1 MDDIDQEEYKRLF
14 ESIKK
19 GIGLPETND
28 PDNQNIE
35 ELKLIIS
42 DNVSQDCTI

>member
-1 MDDIDQEEYKRLF
+1 MDDVDQEKYKRFF

-19 GIGLPETND
+19 GIGLQETND
-28 PDNQNIE
+28 PDNQNAE
-35 ELKLIIS
+35 ELKLRIS

>member
-1 MDDIDQEEYKRLF
+1 MDDVDLEEYKRFF

-19 GIGLPETND
+19 GIELLETND

-42 DNVSQDCTI
+42 DNVSQDCAN